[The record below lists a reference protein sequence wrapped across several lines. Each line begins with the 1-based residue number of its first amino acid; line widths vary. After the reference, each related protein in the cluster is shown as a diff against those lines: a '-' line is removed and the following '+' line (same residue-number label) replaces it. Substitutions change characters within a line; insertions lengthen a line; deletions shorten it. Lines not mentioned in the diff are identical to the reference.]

1 MTDAAREYPDAPR
14 VGVGA
19 VILSGERVL
28 LVRRGAPPA
37 AGKWSVPGG
46 LLRLGETV
54 EAAVAREVKEEC
66 GIRVRLNGVVG
77 VVDRIIRDADCRIRY
92 HYVLIDYLATPQ
104 EEEARAGSDAA
115 EVRWAR
121 VEELDRYDTTEGLRE
136 MVERAVSLRKGETGR

>member
-1 MTDAAREYPDAPR
+1 MGALREYPDAPR

-28 LVRRGAPPA
+28 LVKRGAPPA

-54 EAAVAREVKEEC
+54 EEAAAREVEEEC
-66 GIRVRLNGVVG
+66 GIRVRLNGVAG
-77 VVDRIIRDADCRIRY
+77 VVDRIIRDADGRIRY

-104 EEEARAGSDAA
+104 EGEARAGSDAA
-115 EVRWAR
+115 EVRW
-121 VEELDRYDTTEGLRE
+121 VPVGELDRYDTTEGLRE
-136 MVERAVSLRKGETGR
+136 MVERALSLRKGEVGR